1 MIKLSHWRLLPVLL
15 LLGCAQRY
23 GTTGLHYNYYRTA
36 DSLPADAGM
45 QALLKP
51 YADSVK
57 RSMDEVIAEV
67 GTQLEKQQPEG
78 TLGNVMTDAL
88 LVMAREKFNLNVDA
102 AILNF
107 GGIRTTT
114 VMPGPLTRGK
124 VFQMMPFNN
133 LLLLQTMPGDT
144 LRKYLDIMAGYG
156 GWPVSGISY
165 VIRNRKATDIKVNG
179 VPLRGDQLYTIA
191 NSDYVVGGGDRMPVL
206 DVPVKNIG
214 LMMRDALMEY
224 FERYGKENK
233 PITASLQNRVT
244 HAN

>member
-1 MIKLSHWRLLPVLL
+1 MIKLSLCCLVPILL
-15 LLGCAQRY
+15 LSGCAQRY
-23 GTTGLHYNYYRTA
+23 GTAALQYNYYRTA
-36 DSLPADAGM
+36 DSLPADKGM
-45 QALLKP
+45 EALLKP

-57 RSMDEVIAEV
+57 RNMDEVIAQV
-67 GTQLEKQQPEG
+67 NTKLEKQQPEG
-78 TLGNVMTDAL
+78 TLGNLMTDAIL
-88 LVMAREKFNLNVDA
+88 AMAREKFNTKVDA

-144 LRKYLDIMAGYG
+144 LQKYLDVMAGYG

-165 VIRNRKATDIKVNG
+165 TIRNGKAIDVMVNS

-191 NSDYVVGGGDRMPVL
+191 NSDYVVNGGDRMPVL

-224 FERYGKENK
+224 FERQGKANK
-233 PITASLQNRVT
+233 PITATLQNRIT

>member
-1 MIKLSHWRLLPVLL
+1 MIKLSLWCLVPFLL
-15 LLGCAQRY
+15 LSGCAQRY
-23 GTTGLHYNYYRTA
+23 GTAALRYNYYRTA
-36 DSLPADAGM
+36 DSLPADKGM

-57 RSMDEVIAEV
+57 RSMDEVIARV
-67 GTQLEKQQPEG
+67 NTRLDKQQPEG
-78 TLGNVMTDAL
+78 TLGNVMTDAIL
-88 LVMAREKFNLNVDA
+88 LMAREKFNTKVDA

-144 LRKYLDIMAGYG
+144 LQKYLDVMAGYG

-165 VIRNRKATDIKVNG
+165 TIRNGKAIDIMVNG

-191 NSDYVVGGGDRMPVL
+191 NSDYVVNGGDRMPVL

-214 LMMRDALMEY
+214 LMMRDALIEY

-233 PITASLQNRVT
+233 PIIATLQNRVT

>member
-1 MIKLSHWRLLPVLL
+1 MIKLSLWCLVPFLL
-15 LLGCAQRY
+15 LSGCAQRY
-23 GTTGLHYNYYRTA
+23 GKAALQYNYYRTA
-36 DSLPADAGM
+36 DSLPADKGM
-45 QALLKP
+45 EALLKP

-57 RSMDEVIAEV
+57 RNMDEVIAQV
-67 GTQLEKQQPEG
+67 DTRLDKQQPEG
-78 TLGNVMTDAL
+78 TLGNVMTDAIL
-88 LVMAREKFNLNVDA
+88 MMAREKFNTKVDA

-144 LRKYLDIMAGYG
+144 LQKYLDVMAGYG

-165 VIRNRKATDIKVNG
+165 TIRNGKAVDVVVNN
-179 VPLRGDQLYTIA
+179 VPLRGNQLYIIA
-191 NSDYVVGGGDRMPVL
+191 NSDYVVNGGDRMPVL

-224 FERYGKENK
+224 FERKGKANK
-233 PITASLQNRVT
+233 PITATLQNRVT

>member
-1 MIKLSHWRLLPVLL
+1 MIKLSLWRLVPILL
-15 LLGCAQRY
+15 LLGCSQRY
-23 GTTGLHYNYYRTA
+23 NTTALHYNYYRTA

-57 RSMDEVIAEV
+57 RSMDQVIAQV

-88 LVMAREKFNLNVDA
+88 LVMAREKFNVNVDA

-133 LLLLQTMPGDT
+133 LMLLQTMPGDT
-144 LRKYLDIMAGYG
+144 LKAYLDVMAGYG

-165 VIRNRKATDIKVNG
+165 VIRDRKATDIKVNG

-191 NSDYVVGGGDRMPVL
+191 NSDYVAGGGDRMPVL

-224 FERYGKENK
+224 FERYGRENK
-233 PITASLQNRVT
+233 PITATLQNRVT

>member
-1 MIKLSHWRLLPVLL
+1 MIKLCRWCLLPVIL
-15 LLGCAQRY
+15 LLGCTQRY
-23 GTTGLHYNYYRTA
+23 ASTALRYNYYRTA
-36 DSLPADAGM
+36 DSLPADPAM

-57 RSMDEVIAEV
+57 KNMETVIAEV
-67 GTQLEKQQPEG
+67 GTILEKKQPEG

-88 LVMAREKFNLNVDA
+88 LAIAREQFNVQVDA

-107 GGIRTTT
+107 GGIRSNM

-124 VFQMMPFNN
+124 VFEMMPFNN
-133 LLLLQTMPGDT
+133 LMLLQTMPGDT
-144 LRKYLDIMAGYG
+144 LQQYLDVMAGYG

-165 VIRNRKATDIKVNG
+165 AIKNGKATDVKVGG
-179 VPLRGDQLYTIA
+179 VPLKGAQLYTIA
-191 NSDYVVGGGDRMPVL
+191 NSDYVIGGGDRMPVL
-206 DVPVKNIG
+206 TVPTKNIG

-224 FERYGKENK
+224 FERMGRENK

>member
-1 MIKLSHWRLLPVLL
+1 MIKLSLWCLVPFLL
-15 LLGCAQRY
+15 LSGCKPRFSTAALR
-23 GTTGLHYNYYRTA
+23 YNYYRTA
-36 DSLPADAGM
+36 DSLPADKDM

-57 RSMDEVIAEV
+57 RNMDEVIAQV
-67 GTQLEKQQPEG
+67 NTKLEKQQPEG
-78 TLGNVMTDAL
+78 TLGNVMTDAIL
-88 LVMAREKFNLNVDA
+88 MMAREKFNTKVDA

-144 LRKYLDIMAGYG
+144 LQKYLDVMAGYG

-165 VIRNRKATDIKVNG
+165 TIRNGKAINIMVNG
-179 VPLRGDQLYTIA
+179 VPLRGDQLYTIT
-191 NSDYVVGGGDRMPVL
+191 NSDYVVNGGDRMPVL

-224 FERYGKENK
+224 FERQGKANK
-233 PITASLQNRVT
+233 SITATLQNRVI